1 MHMSTALKGLLVC
14 LTLSMFSCDRGAP
27 VVVVYVSTDEQ
38 VARPVLDAFEQET
51 GVRVLMVGDTEAQK
65 TSGLLARIRTERR
78 APIADVLWSSE
89 VFGTISLANDGL
101 LAPHVSQ
108 LTEAWPLQW
117 RDADRRWYAFSPRP
131 RVLVYDPARIQPSDL
146 PASWI
151 ELADPRW
158 KSEVVVAD
166 PRFGTTGS
174 HMAAMRWWMQGD
186 HRWQSWLNSM
196 AANDVR
202 ILPGGNAAVV
212 DAVRTGEALLGGTD
226 ADDVR
231 AANRNG
237 ASLAMLPLRH
247 GDRPGE
253 GAMLTP
259 NTVAIVQGAPHP
271 RAAAMLADWLLTND
285 VARLLAESV
294 SGNVPLD
301 STVAAEFPDLAIED
315 PLHMNLIEVEQ
326 HRMPAITESVAVWGG
341 TRAR

>member
-1 MHMSTALKGLLVC
+1 MRMNTALNHLLVC
-14 LTLSMFSCDRGAP
+14 LTLSMFGCDRAGP

-38 VARPVLDAFEQET
+38 VARPVLDAFQQET
-51 GVRVLMVGDTEAQK
+51 GVHVLMVGDTEARK
-65 TSGLLARIRTERR
+65 TSGLLARIRAERR

-89 VFGTISLANDGL
+89 VFGTIGLANDGL
-101 LAPHVSQ
+101 LAPHVSE
-108 LTEAWPLQW
+108 LTEAWPIQW

-131 RVLVYDPARIQPSDL
+131 RVLVYDSARTKLSDL

-158 KSEVVVAD
+158 KGEVVVAD

-186 HRWQSWLNSM
+186 QRWQAWLDSM

-212 DAVRTGEALLGGTD
+212 DAVRTGEALLGCTD

-237 ASLAMLPLRH
+237 ASLEMLPLRH

-271 RAAAMLADWLLTND
+271 RAAAMLADWLLSND
-285 VARLLAESV
+285 VARRLAESV
-294 SGNVPLD
+294 SGNVPID
-301 STVAAEFPDLAIED
+301 PIVAAEFPNLSIED
-315 PLHMNLIEVEQ
+315 PLHMNLVEVEE
-326 HRMPAITESVAVWGG
+326 HHMSAITESVAAWGG
-341 TRAR
+341 TRVR